1 MTFFKTSLFA
11 ALFTSSAFFMHTA
24 TAAEN
29 FGKVYQPVAPVA
41 QTQAQIVYYRD
52 ASNTTGGAAH
62 IYVDN
67 EFHDALLPGGYTV
80 FCLAPGKHNL
90 GAYQND
96 APQYRGKEQGYNVE
110 MNGGQ
115 TYFVRVSHTMNAVPE
130 ARTREQAEKD
140 LSGLREQTHVLSR
153 ASSVEAC
160 KTLAAPQYKDYT
172 LSGDIMF
179 RFGQSGEK
187 GVSAQGR
194 QAVKDLVATIKRENV
209 ELKQIQVIGHTDAIG
224 SDRSNYA
231 LGLKRALTVRTML
244 AENGLPARLMV
255 ASSVGSNEP
264 VVNDCAASGKRELV
278 SCYAPNRRVVVRVSG
293 DQNVT
298 APEQK

>member
-11 ALFTSSAFFMHTA
+11 ALFTSSALVMTPA
-24 TAAEN
+24 LAAEN
-29 FGKVYQPVAPVA
+29 FGKTYQPVAPVG
-41 QTQAQIVYYRD
+41 QTQTQVVYYRD
-52 ASNTTGGAAH
+52 ASNTAGGAAH

-67 EFHDALLPGGYTV
+67 EFHDALLPGGFTA

-110 MNGGQ
+110 MTGGQ

-140 LSGLREQTHVLSR
+140 LAGLREQTHVLSR

-160 KTLAAPQYKDYT
+160 NYLPAPQYKDYT
-172 LSGDIMF
+172 LSGDVMF
-179 RFGQSGEK
+179 RFGQSSEK

-224 SDRSNYA
+224 SDRSNDA
-231 LGLKRALTVRTML
+231 LGLKRAQTVRTML
-244 AENGLPARLMV
+244 VENGLPARLMS
-255 ASSVGSNEP
+255 ASSVGSSEP
-264 VVNDCAASGKRELV
+264 VVNDCAASSKKELIA
-278 SCYAPNRRVVVRVSG
+278 CNAPNRRVVVRVTG
-293 DQNVT
+293 DQDVS
-298 APEQK
+298 AQAQK

>member
-11 ALFTSSAFFMHTA
+11 ALFTTSAFVIHPA
-24 TAAEN
+24 LAAEN
-29 FGKVYQPVAPVA
+29 FGKTYQPVAPVG
-41 QTQAQIVYYRD
+41 QTQTQVVYYRD
-52 ASNTTGGAAH
+52 ASNTAGGAAH

-110 MNGGQ
+110 MSGGQ
-115 TYFVRVSHTMNAVPE
+115 TYFVRVSSTMNSVPE

-140 LSGLREQTHVLSR
+140 LAGLREQTHVLSR

-160 KTLAAPQYKDYT
+160 KNLAPQYKDYT
-172 LSGDIMF
+172 LSGDVMF
-179 RFGQSGEK
+179 RFGKGNEK

-231 LGLKRALTVRTML
+231 LGLKRAQTVRTML
-244 AENGLPARLMV
+244 AENGLPARLMT
-255 ASSVGSNEP
+255 ATSVGSNEP
-264 VVNDCAASGKRELV
+264 VVNDCDASNKSALI
-278 SCYAPNRRVVVRVSG
+278 SCLSPNRRVVVRVSG

-298 APEQK
+298 APAQK

>member
-11 ALFTSSAFFMHTA
+11 ALFTSSAILLPSAM
-24 TAAEN
+24 AAET
-29 FGKVYQPVAPVA
+29 FGKTYQPVAPVG
-41 QTQAQIVYYRD
+41 QTQTQIVYYRD
-52 ASNTTGGAAH
+52 ASNTAGGAAH

-110 MNGGQ
+110 MSGGQ

-140 LSGLREQTHVLSR
+140 LAGLREQIHVLSR

-160 KTLAAPQYKDYT
+160 KNLAAPQFKDYT
-172 LSGDIMF
+172 LSGDVMF
-179 RFGQSGEK
+179 RFGKGSEK

-231 LGLKRALTVRTML
+231 LGLKRAQTVRTML
-244 AENGLPARLMV
+244 AENGLPARLMT
-255 ASSVGSNEP
+255 ATSVGSDEP
-264 VVNDCAASGKRELV
+264 IVNDCAASSKSEMI

-293 DQNVT
+293 DQDAA
-298 APEQK
+298 APAQK

>member
-11 ALFTSSAFFMHTA
+11 ALFTSSAFVIHPTL
-24 TAAEN
+24 AAEN
-29 FGKVYQPVAPVA
+29 FGKTYQPVAPVG
-41 QTQAQIVYYRD
+41 QTQTQIVYYRD
-52 ASNTTGGAAH
+52 ASNTAGGAAH

-67 EFHDALLPGGYTV
+67 EFHDALLPGGFTT

-110 MNGGQ
+110 MSGGQ

-140 LSGLREQTHVLSR
+140 LAGLREQTHVLSR

-160 KTLAAPQYKDYT
+160 NTIAPQYKDYT
-172 LSGDIMF
+172 LSGDILF
-179 RFGQSGEK
+179 RFGQSSEK

-194 QAVKDLVATIKRENV
+194 QAVKDLVATIRRENV

-231 LGLKRALTVRTML
+231 LGRKRAQTVRTML
-244 AENGLPARLMV
+244 AENGLPARLMS

-264 VVNDCAASGKRELV
+264 VVNDCAASDKEALIA
-278 SCYAPNRRVVVRVSG
+278 CNAPNRRVVVRVSG
-293 DQNVT
+293 SQDLPVQ
-298 APEQK
+298 AQK

>member
-11 ALFTSSAFFMHTA
+11 ALFTSSALVMTPA
-24 TAAEN
+24 LAAEN
-29 FGKVYQPVAPVA
+29 FGKTYQPVAPVG
-41 QTQAQIVYYRD
+41 QTQTQVVYYRD
-52 ASNTTGGAAH
+52 ASNTAGGAAH

-67 EFHDALLPGGYTV
+67 EFHDALLPGGFTA

-110 MNGGQ
+110 MTGGQ

-140 LSGLREQTHVLSR
+140 LAGLREQTHVLSR

-160 KTLAAPQYKDYT
+160 NYLPAPQYKDYT
-172 LSGDIMF
+172 LSGDVMF
-179 RFGQSGEK
+179 RFGQSSEK

-231 LGLKRALTVRTML
+231 LGLKRAQTVRTML
-244 AENGLPARLMV
+244 AENGLPARLMS
-255 ASSVGSNEP
+255 ASSVGSSEP
-264 VVNDCAASGKRELV
+264 VVNDCAASSKKELIA
-278 SCYAPNRRVVVRVSG
+278 CNAPNRRVVVRVTG
-293 DQNVT
+293 DQDVS
-298 APEQK
+298 AQAQK

>member
-11 ALFTSSAFFMHTA
+11 ALFTSSAFIIHPA
-24 TAAEN
+24 LAAEN
-29 FGKVYQPVAPVA
+29 FGKTYQPVASVG
-41 QTQAQIVYYRD
+41 QTQTQVVYYRD
-52 ASNTTGGAAH
+52 ASNTAGGVAH

-67 EFHDALLPGGYTV
+67 EFHDALLPGGFTA

-96 APQYRGKEQGYNVE
+96 APEYRGKEQGYSVE
-110 MNGGQ
+110 MSGGQ
-115 TYFVRVSHTMNAVPE
+115 TYFVRISHTMNAVPE

-140 LSGLREQTHVLSR
+140 LAGLREQNHVLSR

-160 KTLAAPQYKDYT
+160 NYVAPQYKDYT

-179 RFGQSGEK
+179 RFGQSSEK
-187 GVSAQGR
+187 GVSAQGH

-209 ELKQIQVIGHTDAIG
+209 ELKQVQVIGHTDAIG

-231 LGLKRALTVRTML
+231 LGLKRAQTVRMML

-293 DQNVT
+293 DQNVPAT
-298 APEQK
+298 TQQ

>member
-11 ALFTSSAFFMHTA
+11 ALFTSSALVMTPA
-24 TAAEN
+24 LAAEN
-29 FGKVYQPVAPVA
+29 FGKTYQPVAPVG
-41 QTQAQIVYYRD
+41 QTQTQVVYYRD
-52 ASNTTGGAAH
+52 ASNTAGGAAH

-67 EFHDALLPGGYTV
+67 EFHDALLPGGFTA

-110 MNGGQ
+110 MTGGQ
-115 TYFVRVSHTMNAVPE
+115 TYFVRVSRTMNAVPE

-140 LSGLREQTHVLSR
+140 LAGLREQTHVLSR

-160 KTLAAPQYKDYT
+160 NYLPAPQYKDYT
-172 LSGDIMF
+172 LSGDVMF
-179 RFGQSGEK
+179 RFGQSSEK
-187 GVSAQGR
+187 GVSAQGS

-231 LGLKRALTVRTML
+231 LGLKRAQTVRTML
-244 AENGLPARLMV
+244 AENGLPARLMS
-255 ASSVGSNEP
+255 ASSVGSSEP
-264 VVNDCAASGKRELV
+264 VVNDCAASSKKEMIA
-278 SCYAPNRRVVVRVSG
+278 CNAPNRRVVVRVTG
-293 DQNVT
+293 DQDVS
-298 APEQK
+298 AQAQK